1 MEGMA
6 DYSKSDRDSSIKGQW
21 LLLKYFKCSV
31 HWWFLNSFYLD
42 EMDDD
47 DGMIHGRPDD
57 ADSSPFWQ
65 LLEAVESFTDNQGNV
80 LCEPFMKLPSRR
92 RYSDYYLEIK
102 KPIALERIRAKV
114 AREDYA
120 SLNEMAADLAL
131 MFENAKHYNR
141 PDSKI
146 FKDAVKLQKFT
157 QSKVQE
163 LCDDDVIHL
172 LNFTVLLKLNSSV
185 YQFQSSEG
193 EIEYTP
199 KRKGRPRIH
208 PIKSTPKSASVDTG
222 LRKRM
227 RQLYRCLMDFVM
239 DDGRQP
245 IQVFMEKPSKKLYPD
260 YYRVISEPID
270 MITIDSNIKNDR

>member
-1 MEGMA
+1 
-6 DYSKSDRDSSIKGQW
+6 
-21 LLLKYFKCSV
+21 
-31 HWWFLNSFYLD
+31 
-42 EMDDD
+42 MDDD

-114 AREDYA
+114 AREEYA

-157 QSKVQE
+157 QGKVQE
-163 LCDDDVIHL
+163 LCDDEVIHL
-172 LNFTVLLKLNSSV
+172 LIFLL
-185 YQFQSSEG
+185 Y
-193 EIEYTP
+193 
-199 KRKGRPRIH
+199 
-208 PIKSTPKSASVDTG
+208 
-222 LRKRM
+222 
-227 RQLYRCLMDFVM
+227 
-239 DDGRQP
+239 
-245 IQVFMEKPSKKLYPD
+245 
-260 YYRVISEPID
+260 
-270 MITIDSNIKNDR
+270 